1 LVSRPPPCRGGGAV
15 PHWIDLEAALEHGAH
30 TEHYSSLG
38 IDNRKLGMWILIAS
52 ECLLFASLIVTYLI
66 FAKKV
71 EVGPHPADILNIPVT
86 TISTFVLLMS
96 SFSIVLALAG
106 IQRGDRK
113 TFEKW
118 ILITALGGLTFLGFQ
133 VFEFTEFVQHG
144 LGLTTNTFGSSF
156 FLLTGTH
163 GTHVAVGV
171 IWLLALFFTS
181 KNGGLTKDGALKVDT
196 MALYWHFVDVI
207 WIIIFTVVYLFVL
220 V

>member
-1 LVSRPPPCRGGGAV
+1 
-15 PHWIDLEAALEHGAH
+15 LEHTQHH
-30 TEHYSSLG
+30 TSLG
-38 IDNRKLGMWILIAS
+38 IDTRKLGMWILISS

-66 FAKKV
+66 FSKKSLS
-71 EVGPHPADILNIPVT
+71 GPHPAEILNIPVT
-86 TISTFVLLMS
+86 TVSTFVLLMS

-113 TFEKW
+113 TFERW

-144 LGLTTNTFGSSF
+144 LGLSTNVFGASF

-163 GTHVAVGV
+163 GSHVAVGV
-171 IWLLALFFTS
+171 IWLLGLFFSS
-181 KNGGLTKDGALKVDT
+181 KFGGLRKDAAVKVDT